1 MTGRGD
7 GAEEEAGG
15 PATEEV
21 AGRRAPRRIPFPF
34 LVLALAI
41 LATLVR
47 LPYLQQIPRFTDEWD
62 DTETALAI
70 AREPGHWP
78 LISNDHY
85 NGPVFH
91 YLLAAGY
98 RLGADLTWTRLLA
111 LLCGVA
117 AVAATAGLARSLGPV
132 SYTHLDVYKRQAI
145 ST

>member
-47 LPYLQQIPRFTDEWD
+47 LPYLQQIPRSPTNGM
-62 DTETALAI
+62 TRKRL
-70 AREPGHWP
+70 WP
-78 LISNDHY
+78 S
-85 NGPVFH
+85 P
-91 YLLAAGY
+91 AS
-98 RLGADLTWTRLLA
+98 R
-111 LLCGVA
+111 
-117 AVAATAGLARSLGPV
+117 ATGR
-132 SYTHLDVYKRQAI
+132 
-145 ST
+145 

>member
-98 RLGADLTWTRLLA
+98 RLGADLTWTRQKNKE
-111 LLCGVA
+111 
-117 AVAATAGLARSLGPV
+117 REK
-132 SYTHLDVYKRQAI
+132 KRKKK
-145 ST
+145 